1 MSVQFR
7 SNRQHLLRS
16 SLLVGALAGLA
27 TGLLP
32 TGPAGAAPSRADLVV
47 AASVDT
53 VEVPASGGWSTLT
66 LDVRNSGTKASQDVT
81 VAFTLPAGAWFSSD
95 GFVIPPSWSCDL
107 QGTATCVH
115 APLAAGE
122 IADTLNLPFGLPPGT
137 AGDAVTVTATAKT
150 GTESSTANNI
160 GQASVRYIPSTMDL
174 EFVPAATS
182 QQLLPNEYVNV
193 STSLRNSGNSPS
205 GEVTV
210 TIPVPAGMQGSE
222 MSSEGW
228 DCAFG
233 DGVADGRTGWR
244 CIHSPLWPGETSE
257 QLYYGGILT
266 STTVGDV
273 VTMEATAATTL
284 PETTLENNTARHT
297 VTVEQGAIVRGTV
310 WVDGNNNRVWDTCEV
325 GAPVGY
331 EGIYRIEV
339 ATQPGSSGSAGLT
352 TINPDGTFTAYVR
365 PGTYRVQF
373 HVYDPHEFIDSIDSD
388 LIYYWNETGGANYGH
403 TDWVTVATGDEV
415 TLDAGVRSRWIQT
428 C

>member
-1 MSVQFR
+1 MSVHLR
-7 SNRQHLLRS
+7 STRRHLLRGT
-16 SLLVGALAGLA
+16 LLVGALAGLTA
-27 TGLLP
+27 GLLP
-32 TGPAGAAPSRADLVV
+32 TGPASAAPARADLVV
-47 AASVDT
+47 TASADP

-66 LDVRNSGTKASQDVT
+66 LDVRNSGAKASQTVT
-81 VAFTLPAGAWFSSD
+81 VAFTLPAGAWFATD
-95 GFVIPPSWSCDL
+95 GFSVPPSWTCDL
-107 QGTATCVH
+107 LGTATCTH

-122 IADTLNLPFGLPPGT
+122 VADALRIPVGLPSGT
-137 AGDAVTVTATAKT
+137 AGDTLTVSAKAST
-150 GTESSTANNI
+150 GPESSTANNV
-160 GQASVRYIPSTMDL
+160 GQASVRYVPSTVDL
-174 EFVPAATS
+174 EFVPATTT

-193 STSLRNSGNSPS
+193 STALRNSGNSPS

-222 MSSEGW
+222 TWSEGW

-244 CIHSPLWPGETSE
+244 CVHGPLRAGETSE

-273 VTMEATAATTL
+273 VTMVATAATTS

-297 VTVEQGAIVRGTV
+297 VTVEQGAIVRGIV
-310 WVDGNNNRVWDTCEV
+310 WVDGNNNRVRDTCEA

-331 EGIYRIEV
+331 EGISRIDV
-339 ATQPGSSGSAGLT
+339 VPAPDQSGTGGLT

-373 HVYDPHEFIDSIDSD
+373 HVYDPHDFIDSVDSD

-403 TDWVTVATGDEV
+403 TDWVTVAAGDEV